1 MIERLTIH
9 RESMFADLSIN
20 PKFREEILISHTN
33 THCSSEVQP
42 RGCRIIAIVDI
53 VAAYCEMHPRDTVL
67 EKERGRGQP
76 VVKKPRLKIDVRKIK
91 KNC

>member
-9 RESMFADLSIN
+9 RESMLADLSIN

-67 EKERGRGQP
+67 EKGVKLIIERLTLRQ
-76 VVKKPRLKIDVRKIK
+76 KSKLTDVGA
-91 KNC
+91 